1 MINICDSNNYNEKS
15 LNKTMIYM
23 QNSLFNWSIKLQI
36 SLSLLMSQLQM
47 NEIRIESLNN
57 YIVKWES

>member
-1 MINICDSNNYNEKS
+1 
-15 LNKTMIYM
+15 MIYV
-23 QNSLFNWSIKLQI
+23 QNNLFNWLIELQI

-47 NEIRIESLNN
+47 NEIRIESLSN